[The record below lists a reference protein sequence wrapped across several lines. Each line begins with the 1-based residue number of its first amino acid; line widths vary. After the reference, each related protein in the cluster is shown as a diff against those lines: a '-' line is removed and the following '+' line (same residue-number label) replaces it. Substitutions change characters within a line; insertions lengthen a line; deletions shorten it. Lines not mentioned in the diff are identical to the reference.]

1 MEKIFVDFFIYFQEF
16 LFNASEKEPDCYHQK
31 VKTGVASLVFTRLK
45 TQDLEKLEK
54 LKKAKG
60 KF

>member
-45 TQDLEKLEK
+45 T
-54 LKKAKG
+54 
-60 KF
+60 